1 MNRAELEAA
10 VRAALGRIAP
20 EALPGLDDARPL
32 RDQAELDSMDVL
44 RFLAAVRDATGI
56 EIPEADARRLE
67 SVDDLV
73 GYLSGRGAAG
83 ARA

>member
-20 EALPGLDDARPL
+20 EALEGLDDTRPI

-56 EIPEADARRLE
+56 EIPEADARRLH

-73 GYLSGRGAAG
+73 GYLSTRPSVAA
-83 ARA
+83 RP